1 MIVWLN
7 GAFGVGKTTVARE
20 LLSIVPDARLAD
32 PERIGYVMRRT
43 FWRNADYQDIQLWR
57 RLTQV
62 QVTRA
67 GRAAVAVV
75 PMTIT
80 SRPVFDDVT
89 REARV
94 FLLAATR
101 GTIERRIASSAEARA
116 WRSSQLDRCLN
127 AFNGGDFGEI
137 VETDGRHPV
146 EIASEIAARL

>member
-20 LLSIVPDARLAD
+20 LLNIVPNARLAD

-43 FWRNADYQDIQLWR
+43 FWRNADYQDIELWR

-62 QVTRA
+62 QVRSA
-67 GRAAVAVV
+67 GRTAVAVV

-80 SRPVFDDVT
+80 SRRLFDEVT

-101 GTIERRIASSAEARA
+101 HTIESRITRSAEARA
-116 WRSSQLDRCLN
+116 WRSSQLDRCLE
-127 AFNGGDFGEI
+127 AFGSGEFGE
-137 VETDGRHPV
+137 VVDTDGRHPV
-146 EIASEIAARL
+146 EIASAIAARL